1 GLAAR
6 NHPPTRTQSQRLP
19 VRPPAHPGVSAM
31 SPRHIFI
38 PALFAAA
45 LSACSILPAPEPLDL
60 YMLPGGFPPAEQ
72 NADSGPTL
80 RVLRPS
86 SVAQL
91 AGRAITV
98 IPDDQRVSVYKNAAW
113 TDPAPQ

>member
-1 GLAAR
+1 
-6 NHPPTRTQSQRLP
+6 
-19 VRPPAHPGVSAM
+19 
-31 SPRHIFI
+31 
-38 PALFAAA
+38 
-45 LSACSILPAPEPLDL
+45 PAPEPLDL

-86 SVAQL
+86 SGAQL

-113 TDPAPQ
+113 TDPAPQLLRDRIVDALRADSRIGAVSSDERSLQAEIELDSDLRAFQSEYR